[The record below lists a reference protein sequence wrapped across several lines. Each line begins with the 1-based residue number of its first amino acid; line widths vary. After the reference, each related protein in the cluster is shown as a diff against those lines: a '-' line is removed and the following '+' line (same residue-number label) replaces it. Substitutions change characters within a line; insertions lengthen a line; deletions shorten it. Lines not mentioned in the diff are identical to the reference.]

1 MAPRP
6 RTPALRLRRAVADD
20 LETLVRHRTAMWR
33 AIGGNSEAALA
44 DEARSYR
51 RWVARMLRE
60 RRLVGWIA
68 CDAQGAPV
76 GSGCLWFAESQPRPR
91 EPQLFRPYLL
101 SMYTEPAARGHGVA
115 SAIVE
120 AAVELA
126 RRRGFG
132 RITLHASEQGRP
144 VYARLGFERSW
155 EMRRILEENRVDPAA
170 ARNAPAGRRRGAP
183 PSGR

>member
-1 MAPRP
+1 
-6 RTPALRLRRAVADD
+6 
-20 LETLVRHRTAMWR
+20 MWR
-33 AIGGNSEAALA
+33 DIGGNSEAALA
-44 DEARSYR
+44 GEARSYKL
-51 RWVARMLRE
+51 WAARMLRA

-68 CDAQGAPV
+68 IDRNGAAV

-101 SMYTEPAARGHGVA
+101 SMYTDPEARGRGVA
-115 SAIVE
+115 SSIVS

-132 RITLHASEQGRP
+132 RITLHASEQGRR

-155 EMRRILEENRVDPAA
+155 EMRRILEENRRDPDA
-170 ARNAPAGRRRGAP
+170 
-183 PSGR
+183 PSGPPERVPARPRRIPR